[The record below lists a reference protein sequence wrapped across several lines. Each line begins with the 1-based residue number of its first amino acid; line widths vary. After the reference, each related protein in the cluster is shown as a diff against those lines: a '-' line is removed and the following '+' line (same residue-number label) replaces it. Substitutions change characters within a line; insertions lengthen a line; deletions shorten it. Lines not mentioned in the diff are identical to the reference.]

1 MPTLNIFDDA
11 NGAFSLQSMT
21 AAINQLPEVPTIV
34 GSLGVFEEAGVTTTA
49 ISVEKRD
56 ESLTLVERS
65 GRGGVGESVGG
76 ETRNMRNFNVPH
88 FQRNDAVLADE
99 VQNVR
104 AFGTESTLETVQER
118 VNFKMAR
125 HTRSFD
131 LTLEHMRL
139 GALSGTIL
147 DKDGLTI
154 YNLFS
159 EFGVTP
165 PSTVDFVL
173 GTSTTDVRSKCA
185 TVRDAIED
193 ACEGEMVG
201 RVYGLAGDTFFH
213 KLVTHSKV
221 EDTYKNWEASV
232 ALRNDPRLPF
242 EFGGIS
248 WIRYHTKPKA
258 KAANSASP
266 LIGLT
271 SCRFVAAG
279 VPELY
284 ITRFAPAD
292 YEETVNT
299 VGLPR
304 YARQYAMPNG
314 KGRHLEMQM
323 NALCICTRPD
333 ALIPGTTSN

>member
-1 MPTLNIFDDA
+1 MPTLDVF
-11 NGAFSLQSMT
+11 NGDAFSLQSMT
-21 AAINQLPEVPTIV
+21 AAVNQLPEVPTIV
-34 GSLGVFEEAGVTTTA
+34 GSLGVFEENGVTTTSV
-49 ISVEKRD
+49 SVEKQD
-56 ESLTLVERS
+56 ESLTLVDRTA
-65 GRGGVGESVGG
+65 RGGPGEAVGG
-76 ETRNMRNFNVPH
+76 ETRNIRDFRVPH
-88 FQRNDAVLADE
+88 FQRDDSVMADE

-104 AFGTESTLETVQER
+104 AFGTESTLETVQDR
-118 VNFKMAR
+118 VNVKMAR

-139 GALSGTIL
+139 GALSGIIL
-147 DKDGLTI
+147 DKEGLTI
-154 YNLFS
+154 YNLFA
-159 EFGVTP
+159 EFGVAV

-173 GTSTTDVRSKCA
+173 GTAGTDVRGKCA
-185 TVRDAIED
+185 QVRDGIED
-193 ACEGEMVG
+193 ACEGAMVS
-201 RVYGLAGDTFFH
+201 RVYGLAGDTFFQ

-248 WIRYHTKPKA
+248 WVRYHTKPKA
-258 KAANSASP
+258 KAANAASP

-304 YARQYAMPNG
+304 YARQYPMPNG
-314 KGRHLEMQM
+314 KGRHLEVQM
-323 NALCICTRPD
+323 NALCLCTRPD

>member
-1 MPTLNIFDDA
+1 MPTLDVFNSD
-11 NGAFSLQSMT
+11 AFSLQSMT
-21 AAINQLPEVPTIV
+21 AAINQLPEVPTLV
-34 GSLGVFEEAGVTTTA
+34 GSLGVFEEAGVTTTS

-56 ESLTLVERS
+56 EALTLVERS
-65 GRGGVGESVGG
+65 GRGGVGEVVDG
-76 ETRNMRNFNVPH
+76 EDRNIRDFRIPH
-88 FQRNDAVLADE
+88 YQRNDAVLADE

-104 AFGTESTLETVQER
+104 AFGTESTLETVQDR
-118 VNFKMAR
+118 VNWKMSR

-131 LTLEHMRL
+131 LTLEHQRL
-139 GALSGTIL
+139 GALSGIIL
-147 DKDGLTI
+147 DKDGLPV
-154 YNLFS
+154 YNLFT
-159 EFGVTP
+159 EFGVAA
-165 PSTVDFVL
+165 PSAVDFVL
-173 GTSTTDVRSKCA
+173 GTSTTDVRGKCA
-185 TVRDAIED
+185 TVRDTIED
-193 ACEGEMVG
+193 VLEGQMPI
-201 RVYGLAGDTFFH
+201 RIIGLAGDTFH
-213 KLVTHSKV
+213 QKLITHSKV

-232 ALRNDPRLPF
+232 ALRNDSRLPF
-242 EFGGIS
+242 TFGGID

-271 SCRFVAAG
+271 TVRFIALG

-323 NALCICTRPD
+323 NALSICTRPD